1 MSFQGDVAGLGLGEL
16 LQGLARG
23 GRAGVLTLL
32 TTGRTVRVGVR
43 DGQLFLLPEEHE
55 GSDGWHTRT
64 QRAWA
69 ARNEANPQAHLQA
82 HLQAQR
88 MREIAQA
95 SRLEAMFGMLDASG
109 VHFRFD
115 AGPIPELE
123 AQAEHAPT
131 QQPGAAH
138 ERPSAILG
146 PAISVEYILL
156 EHARISDEL
165 SAQPHAHAID
175 AHFVPRRRGDEPPQR
190 TLEHIWNEC
199 DGSSSVAE
207 ISDRLGWPLR
217 QARTSLCA
225 LHGLGAMR
233 FADARELLALAHH
246 ELQSG
251 QTARAASR
259 LAGWC
264 RLAHGGPASQGD
276 AELLLDHWERGTLA
290 PALGAMEPRRA
301 RALLARLD
309 GATHDP
315 IRSVQRWM
323 ELRRAHEHDFVTEFA
338 ALRRAQRC
346 GEETL
351 RPPMADLLRVA
362 RRFQDRGQTERA
374 AAMLRSAVMRDGAS
388 VAARLEIGQR
398 LMAVGKFDEGA
409 GWVIDACHTLA
420 DAGQHDRAVAALKPI
435 LQLLPSQR
443 EARALYSSSFGRT
456 AKGRRAR
463 RNTLAALSTA
473 LVLSLAGVAH
483 VRRSEDFERRLEL
496 VREQLDRPEAA
507 LAELDSLFGKTSDG
521 RVESLREQLRSR
533 IRHRQ
538 LAARQAWS
546 ARFQDCHLECTGGDP
561 VLGLRNALEMPP
573 IPAGPAL
580 DGEVP
585 PRLAEL
591 LESLVTRLQDL
602 SIASRENTVAVE
614 AAHAEQRLS
623 RLIADLL
630 AVLQSTPPNDE
641 LQEFEQTL
649 RSLQLT
655 LDTRSR
661 ERAALREK
669 ELQAQALAH
678 LDALFAAGRAHAA
691 AGDLQRAVECFDTF
705 EAAPGGAE
713 LAALLRREIDAVRD
727 HHESVLAA
735 RELAEAGRHAEA
747 IARLSPACPRPAEHL
762 LPCRIESLPSG
773 AHVRLSNGTLRTTP
787 FVLECAPLERVA
799 GRVELAGYETTALVL
814 DGPADRQIVLSRTPS
829 AHWSARTRVEALPVS
844 VDDCHI
850 VCDREGRV
858 ARLFADGRE
867 RWAVRLKSAAGIRH
881 APVFLPR
888 RPGSLLVVDELGAVW
903 ILATHDGSVEGPLE
917 LGSAPA
923 SGPRPSARGVEL
935 RLEDGRELHWQGEL
949 TPSTEQGLDAP
960 QPAARVLESGFAC
973 LRRSIES
980 GHALSS
986 PWNQGTLDVTL
997 THYVLRRAD
1006 GTTLFA
1012 MARTGDWNYVAFE
1025 APNARAPR
1033 GRAWLSDA
1041 SGLKAFDL

>member
-32 TTGRTVRVGVR
+32 TTGRVVRVGVR
-43 DGQLFLLPEEHE
+43 DGQLFLLPEENE
-55 GSDGWHTRT
+55 DADGWRMRT
-64 QRAWA
+64 QRAWT
-69 ARNEANPQAHLQA
+69 ARNDLRIDAL
-82 HLQAQR
+82 R

-123 AQAEHAPT
+123 PRKERAPSLEAEATPE
-131 QQPGAAH
+131 PEA
-138 ERPSAILG
+138 AILG

-165 SAQPHAHAID
+165 ASQPHASRID

-190 TLEHIWNEC
+190 TLERIWNEC

-207 ISDRLGWPLR
+207 IADRLGWPLR

-225 LHGLGAMR
+225 LQVQGAMR

-251 QTARAASR
+251 QVARAASR

-264 RLAHGGPASQGD
+264 RLAPSGPASQGD
-276 AELLLDHWERGTLA
+276 AQLLLDHWERGTLA
-290 PALGAMEPRRA
+290 PALGAMEPRHA

-309 GATHDP
+309 GATQDP
-315 IRSVQRWM
+315 LRCVQRWM
-323 ELRRAHEHDFVTEFA
+323 ELRRAHKHDFLTEFA

-346 GEETL
+346 ADESL
-351 RPPMADLLRVA
+351 RPPVADLLRVA

-374 AAMLRSAVMRDGAS
+374 AAVLRSTVMRENAS

-398 LMAVGKFDEGA
+398 LMAVGKFDEGS
-409 GWVIDACHTLA
+409 GWVIDACRSLA

-463 RNTLAALSTA
+463 RNTLAALGSA
-473 LVLSLAGVAH
+473 LLLSIAGVVH
-483 VRRSEDFERRLEL
+483 VRSSEDFERRLEI

-507 LAELDSLFGKTSDG
+507 LAEIDGLFGDTSDE
-521 RVESLREQLRSR
+521 RVQSLREQLHSR

-538 LAARQAWS
+538 VAARQAWI

-573 IPAGPAL
+573 IPAGPVL
-580 DGEVP
+580 EGEAA
-585 PRLAEL
+585 PRMAAL
-591 LESLVTRLQDL
+591 LESLLARLQDL
-602 SIASRENTVAVE
+602 LIASGENTEAVE

-623 RLIADLL
+623 RLIADLR
-630 AVLQSTPPNDE
+630 AVLSNTQSSEE

-669 ELQAQALAH
+669 ELQAQALAQ
-678 LDALFAAGRAHAA
+678 LDSLFAAGRAHAA
-691 AGDLQRAVECFDTF
+691 AGDLQRAVDCFRRF
-705 EAAPGGAE
+705 ETAPGGAE
-713 LAALLRREIDAVRD
+713 LAPLFRREIDSVRE

-735 RELAEAGRHAEA
+735 RTLAEAGRHAEA

-787 FVLECAPLERVA
+787 FVLECAPGERVA

-814 DGPADRQIVLSRTPS
+814 DGPADRQILLSRTPS
-829 AHWSARTRVEALPVS
+829 AHWSSRTRVEAVPVS
-844 VDDCHI
+844 VDDSHI

-858 ARLFADGRE
+858 ARLDADGRE
-867 RWAVRLKSAAGIRH
+867 RWGVRLKTAAGIRH

-903 ILATHDGSVEGPLE
+903 ILATQDGSVEGPLQ
-917 LGSAPA
+917 LGAAPA
-923 SGPRPSARGVEL
+923 SGPRPTTQGVAL
-935 RLEDGRELHWQGEL
+935 RLTDGRELHWQGEL
-949 TPSTEQGLDAP
+949 AP
-960 QPAARVLESGFAC
+960 TTDTKVDTSEPAARVHDAGLAC
-973 LRRSIES
+973 LRRSIEAGS
-980 GHALSS
+980 ALSS
-986 PWNQGTLDVTL
+986 PWSQGTLEVTAE
-997 THYVLRRAD
+997 HYVLRRGD
-1006 GTTLFA
+1006 GSTVFA
-1012 MARTGDWNYVAFE
+1012 AKRSGEWNYLAFE

-1033 GRAWLSDA
+1033 GRAWVSDA
-1041 SGLKAFDL
+1041 SGLKSFDL

>member
-16 LQGLARG
+16 LQGLARS

-32 TTGRTVRVGVR
+32 TTDRTVRVGVR

-55 GSDGWHTRT
+55 GSDGWRMRT
-64 QRAWA
+64 QRAWT
-69 ARNEANPQAHLQA
+69 ARNEAHTEAL
-82 HLQAQR
+82 R

-115 AGPIPELE
+115 ARPISELE
-123 AQAEHAPT
+123 PRPEHAPT
-131 QQPGAAH
+131 LEAGAAH
-138 ERPSAILG
+138 EPQAAVLG
-146 PAISVEYILL
+146 PAVSVEYILL

-165 SAQPHAHAID
+165 SAQPHAHRVD
-175 AHFVPRRRGDEPPQR
+175 PHFVPRRRGDEPPQR

-217 QARTSLCA
+217 QARTALCA

-276 AELLLDHWERGTLA
+276 AQLLLDHWERGTLA
-290 PALGAMEPRRA
+290 PALGAMEPRPA

-309 GATHDP
+309 GATQDP
-315 IRSVQRWM
+315 LRSVERWM
-323 ELRRAHEHDFVTEFA
+323 ELRRAHKQDFLTEFA

-346 GEETL
+346 GDETL
-351 RPPMADLLRVA
+351 RPPVADLLRVA
-362 RRFQDRGQTERA
+362 RRFQDHGQTERA
-374 AAMLRSAVMRDGAS
+374 AAVLRSVVMREGAS

-398 LMAVGKFDEGA
+398 LMALGKFDEGA

-420 DAGQHDRAVAALKPI
+420 DSGQHDRAVAALKPI

-443 EARALYSSSFGRT
+443 EARALYSSSFRRT
-456 AKGRRAR
+456 ATGRRAR
-463 RNTLAALSTA
+463 RNTLVALGSA
-473 LVLSLAGVAH
+473 LVLSLAGVVH

-496 VREQLDRPEAA
+496 VREHLDRPEEA
-507 LAELDSLFGKTSDG
+507 LAESDALFGETSDE

-561 VLGLRNALEMPP
+561 VLGLRNALQMPP
-573 IPAGPAL
+573 LPAGPAL
-580 DGEVP
+580 DGEVA

-591 LESLVTRLQDL
+591 LESLLARLRDML
-602 SIASRENTVAVE
+602 IASRENTVTVE

-630 AVLQSTPPNDE
+630 AVLQSTQPKDE

-655 LDTRSR
+655 LDTRSL

-669 ELQAQALAH
+669 ELQAQTLAH

-691 AGDLQRAVECFDTF
+691 AGDLQRAVECFDAF
-705 EAAPGGAE
+705 ETAPGGAE
-713 LAALLRREIDAVRD
+713 LAALLRREIDAVRE
-727 HHESVLAA
+727 HQESVLAA
-735 RELAEAGRHAEA
+735 RALAEAGRHAEA

-799 GRVELAGYETTALVL
+799 GRVEFPGYETTALVL
-814 DGPADRQIVLSRTPS
+814 DGPADRQILLSRTPS
-829 AHWSARTRVEALPVS
+829 AHWSSRTRVEAVPVS

-858 ARLFADGRE
+858 ARLSADGRE

-903 ILATHDGSVEGPLE
+903 ILATQDGSVEGPLE

-923 SGPRPSARGVEL
+923 SGPQPTARGVTL
-935 RLEDGRELHWQGEL
+935 RLGDGRELHWQGEL
-949 TPSTEQGLDAP
+949 TPTTEQGLNTSE
-960 QPAARVLESGFAC
+960 PAARVHDAGLAC
-973 LRRSIES
+973 LRRSIEA

-986 PWNQGTLDVTL
+986 PWNQGTLDATG
-997 THYVLRRAD
+997 THYVLRRSD
-1006 GTTLFA
+1006 GSILFA
-1012 MARTGDWNYVAFE
+1012 AMRTGDWNYIAFE

-1033 GRAWLSDA
+1033 GRAWVSDA